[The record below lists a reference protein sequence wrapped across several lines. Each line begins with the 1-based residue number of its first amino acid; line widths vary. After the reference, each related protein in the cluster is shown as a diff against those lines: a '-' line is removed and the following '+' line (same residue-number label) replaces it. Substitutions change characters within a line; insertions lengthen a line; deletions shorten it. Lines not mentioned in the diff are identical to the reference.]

1 MEDRTL
7 ILINPAAGGGRGGRL
22 LSPFESICHHRP
34 LAAGGG
40 IDVALTD
47 PGGLVS
53 QAREASHHYSRIIAV
68 GGDGTASQIIRG
80 IAESGGETAFGLL
93 PLGTGNDL
101 ARMLGTFPPILP
113 ETKRGLAAALHSLMK
128 GEVRRIDLLE
138 MEGIAPFINYA
149 GIGLDGAVLEGYL
162 DFQKKNLYR
171 SFRQVRGA
179 RFLFYALF
187 LCRHLSY
194 RLPPGLEIR
203 VGRDERP
210 ILSGKTNPLKGVIL
224 NNIPYYAGG
233 FVLHPDSDPTDGL
246 FEITLIRGPLDIF
259 RVLAS
264 RIHSFRRRSAGLRQ
278 IKTDRLTWSAPR
290 GIPFQWDGE
299 RSPSP
304 LPPSGTI
311 KIAGQIPVLIPL
323 DRK

>member
-1 MEDRTL
+1 
-7 ILINPAAGGGRGGRL
+7 
-22 LSPFESICHHRP
+22 
-34 LAAGGG
+34 
-40 IDVALTD
+40 VALTD

-101 ARMLGTFPPILP
+101 ARMLRTFPPILP

-138 MEGIAPFINYA
+138 MEGIGSLINYV
-149 GIGLDGAVLEGYL
+149 GLGLDGAVLDEYLKLREGRL
-162 DFQKKNLYR
+162 FRLVHPGR
-171 SFRQVRGA
+171 SV
-179 RFLFYALF
+179 RFLLYAFCLF
-187 LCRHLSY
+187 RRLFY
-194 RLPPGLEIR
+194 RLPPGLEIHA
-203 VGRDERP
+203 GREKRT
-210 ILSGKTNPLKGVIL
+210 ILSGKADSLQGVIIG
-224 NNIPYYAGG
+224 NIPYYAGG